1 VVPAYVEAVA
11 LPNRD
16 EVVSSESEVDER
28 PDGSIERDSEPD
40 MKTEALFNEAI
51 VPDDWKDDWKDV
63 AMDVELEAGVGAADR
78 DAGVMLL
85 PGMLVGAGDGVT

>member
-1 VVPAYVEAVA
+1 VVPAFVEAVA

-51 VPDDWKDDWKDV
+51 VPDDWKDV

>member
-51 VPDDWKDDWKDV
+51 VPDDWKDV

-78 DAGVMLL
+78 DAEVMLL

>member
-51 VPDDWKDDWKDV
+51 VPDDWKDV